1 VPDLEPD
8 PLDEH
13 GAPRATAGGL
23 SEDRCQR
30 RSARFGIRE
39 EVDDI
44 REEVDDRS
52 QVEGELEHPNLS
64 GGDEQNPRRASRR
77 LGCA

>member
-23 SEDRCQR
+23 SEDRCQQLAVQRASVYAR
-30 RSARFGIRE
+30 RSTIYAR
-39 EVDDI
+39 
-44 REEVDDRS
+44 RS
-52 QVEGELEHPNLS
+52 TIGARSKASLS
-64 GGDEQNPRRASRR
+64 TLISVAETNKI
-77 LGCA
+77 LGAHLDV